1 MTQPPAARPSAARP
15 PAAEP
20 PAAQPP
26 AADPPAAQPSA
37 TVIRRARR
45 MLRWYPARWRA
56 RYGEEFTELL
66 IADLGEQP
74 RSWRRGADVARS
86 GLLARLA
93 GAGLTS
99 HPGHPPGPALAARA
113 SLATLA
119 CAFAVFL
126 TVAAA
131 MWAQLTIGWQWA
143 PPAARPVTVAMIVMS
158 AAMLALAVLAVTAA
172 IPVGWTALAAA
183 RRHRTGLL
191 RGPALLIASGTVVL
205 VVGGRHFGNGWPGTG
220 GHWWPHQGLIPGGV
234 AAFGWACTLSVTSYW
249 AHPAALASFPAAEL
263 AWMVLSPA
271 AICCLVTGIAQLVRR
286 LDLSARVLRF
296 QAWVATA
303 AGVGMAAFLS
313 GALCWVTEGGPGP
326 RELFHAGAIDA
337 AGLAVMTIALV
348 TGWRAVLVVHRRG
361 LQGPA
366 GPGAPR

>member
-1 MTQPPAARPSAARP
+1 MTLPGGATPSAQPARALTPATQTPAALS
-15 PAAEP
+15 
-20 PAAQPP
+20 
-26 AADPPAAQPSA
+26 
-37 TVIRRARR
+37 RRARR
-45 MLRWYPARWRA
+45 MLRWYPAQWRA

-66 IADLGEQP
+66 LADLSEQP
-74 RSWRRGADVARS
+74 RSWRRSADVARS

-99 HPGHPPGPALAARA
+99 HPPEPTDPALAARA

-119 CAFAVFL
+119 CALAAFL
-126 TVAAA
+126 TFATA

-143 PPAARPVTVAMIVMS
+143 PPAARPTTVAMVVMS

-172 IPVGWTALAAA
+172 IPVGWTALVAAHRGRG
-183 RRHRTGLL
+183 RRL
-191 RGPALLIASGTVVL
+191 RAPALLIASGAAVL

-220 GHWWPHQGLIPGGV
+220 GHWWPHQGLIPSGV

-271 AICCLVTGIAQLVRR
+271 AICCLVIGTARLVRR
-286 LDLSARVLRF
+286 LELSTRVLRYE
-296 QAWVATA
+296 AWVASA
-303 AGVGMAAFLS
+303 AALGMAAFVS

-326 RELFHAGAIDA
+326 QGLFHTGAIDA
-337 AGLAVMTIALV
+337 AGLAVMVIALV
-348 TGWRAVLVVHRRG
+348 TEGRAVHMVHRRG
-361 LQGPA
+361 LPGPA
-366 GPGAPR
+366 GPRAPG